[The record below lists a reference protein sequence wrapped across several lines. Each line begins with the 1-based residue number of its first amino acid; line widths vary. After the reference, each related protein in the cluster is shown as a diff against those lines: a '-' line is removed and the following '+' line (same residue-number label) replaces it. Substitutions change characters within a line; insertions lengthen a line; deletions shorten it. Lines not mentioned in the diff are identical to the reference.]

1 MEFPEFQFVPTTS
14 SVNGH
19 HWEKSCSM
27 FLAPCCLPPLRNLST
42 FQWIRSH
49 SGYPHIQWIRSHWAF
64 YSPSW
69 TGSPA
74 AVSIFLF
81 QFVQPRVS
89 PAIMPWFPACWAGQ
103 SLSWEEVIFEKQPAF
118 LDSSRAVLQ
127 VVVLSRCLKRAKAF
141 FFFLSYTSL
150 PHGDFSLHILNQF
163 SLICRYEALLS
174 ISSLTDCIT

>member
-1 MEFPEFQFVPTTS
+1 MEFPAFQFVPTTS

-42 FQWIRSH
+42 FQWIISH

-69 TGSPA
+69 TGLPA

-103 SLSWEEVIFEKQPAF
+103 SLRGGDLWETACVPGLFQGCIAGCCSKQVPEEG
-118 LDSSRAVLQ
+118 
-127 VVVLSRCLKRAKAF
+127 KG
-141 FFFLSYTSL
+141 FFLFSFLHFSASWWLQPPHSQPVL
-150 PHGDFSLHILNQF
+150 PHL
-163 SLICRYEALLS
+163 
-174 ISSLTDCIT
+174 